1 MLRSSTLVEEPTM
14 GSFALHDA
22 AGVIGSIIV
31 IVAYFATQAGWLGAN
46 DPRFAWANL
55 AGAALI
61 ITSLMV
67 DWNLAAFVMEVFWI
81 LISIYGLARHHAV
94 KRR

>member
-1 MLRSSTLVEEPTM
+1 MSDFSLY
-14 GSFALHDA
+14 DA
-22 AGVIGSIIV
+22 AGIIGSMVV
-31 IVAYFATQAGWLGAN
+31 IVAYFSTQAGWMAAS
-46 DPRFAWANL
+46 DPRFAIANL

-81 LISIYGLARHHAV
+81 LISLYGLARHYSG
-94 KRR
+94 K

>member
-1 MLRSSTLVEEPTM
+1 MPEFRV
-14 GSFALHDA
+14 HDI
-22 AGVIGSIIV
+22 AGLIGSAIV
-31 IVAYFATQAGWLGAN
+31 IVAYFATQAGWFAAN

-61 ITSLMV
+61 ILSLTM

-81 LISIYGLARHHAV
+81 LISVYGLARYYA
-94 KRR
+94 KR